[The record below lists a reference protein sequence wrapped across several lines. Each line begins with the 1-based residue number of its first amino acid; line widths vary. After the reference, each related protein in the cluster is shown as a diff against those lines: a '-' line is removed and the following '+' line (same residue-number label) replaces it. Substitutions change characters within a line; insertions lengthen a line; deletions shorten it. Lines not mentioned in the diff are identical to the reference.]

1 MAEQIPGTSSKA
13 CGVLPVFNWRNIP
26 VPQFDS
32 EAYHVQKIQQR
43 AGLLSGDYKI
53 EAREV
58 VAKVKELRASILT
71 VGPGQC
77 VPWHHHSEV
86 TDTVFCIEGPM
97 QVETRTPDEARILAP
112 GDTTVITPGQPH
124 RVSGVDGGRCK
135 FLIIQGVGNYDFI
148 PEADARA
155 ALDALD
161 SK

>member
-1 MAEQIPGTSSKA
+1 M
-13 CGVLPVFNWRNIP
+13 R

-43 AGLLSGDYKI
+43 AGLLSGGYKI

-86 TDTVFCIEGPM
+86 TDTVFCIEGRM
-97 QVETRTPDEARILAP
+97 QVETRAPDEARILAP
-112 GDTTVITPGQPH
+112 GDMTAIAPGQPH

-148 PEADARA
+148 SEADARA
-155 ALDALD
+155 ALKALD